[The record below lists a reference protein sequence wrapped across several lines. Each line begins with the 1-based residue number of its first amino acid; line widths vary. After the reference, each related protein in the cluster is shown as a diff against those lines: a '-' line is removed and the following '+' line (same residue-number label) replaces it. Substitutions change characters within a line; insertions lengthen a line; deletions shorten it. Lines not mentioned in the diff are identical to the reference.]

1 MWFMRYIREVQRLH
15 ENIMLASLNNR
26 LDYADLILRIL
37 KKKQAKHPILFWI
50 AIKFR

>member
-15 ENIMLASLNNR
+15 ENMMLATLNDR
-26 LDYADLILRIL
+26 LDYTDLILRIL
-37 KKKQAKHPILFWI
+37 IKKQAKHPILFWI